1 MSRPRPLTKEEG
13 EYLRSR
19 LYVEDGELYAKYKY
33 SSRIKLDV
41 PLGCKHNAG
50 YKQIR
55 LGDRLYLN
63 HRIIYFLH
71 TGEWPLGVVDHID
84 GDPSNNK
91 VENLR
96 SVTQKKNT
104 HNYAG
109 GHVDSTSRYR
119 GVSYYTRV
127 GKYVSSITKDGVK
140 YNLGYYICEKEAAL
154 AYNYKA
160 VELGF
165 SPLSYNQVFK
175 D

>member
-33 SSRIKLDV
+33 SNRIKLGV

-55 LGDRLYLN
+55 LGGRLYLN

-96 SVTQKKNT
+96 STTQRKNS

-109 GHVDSTSRYR
+109 GHSDSSSKYR
-119 GVSYYTRV
+119 GVSLYKRTGMYMS
-127 GKYVSSITKDGVK
+127 KINKDGK
-140 YNLGYYICEKEAAL
+140 TYNLGTFTDEKEAAL

-160 VELGF
+160 MELGF
-165 SPLSYNQVFK
+165 PPLSYNQVFK